1 MRPDFL
7 DAEVGDVVCV
17 HKPGENAC
25 LGQVIHAE
33 GGARF
38 SDTNYCQVVREPDC
52 MVMIICPS
60 WITQRLPR
68 GPEPEPQ
75 DLSRRR

>member
-1 MRPDFL
+1 MQV
-7 DAEVGDVVCV
+7 ADVLVV
-17 HKPGENAC
+17 KPPSEKAY
-25 LGQVIHAE
+25 LAHMLYVE

-38 SDTNYCQVVREPDC
+38 SDPNFLQVCREPDC
-52 MVMIICPS
+52 AVMRICS
-60 WITQRLPR
+60 TWITQRLLR